1 MRTDMERGKIL
12 IVDDSEMNRAILTD
26 ILQDEYDIIEA
37 RDGLE
42 ARDVLSKD
50 GDSIVLMLLDIVM
63 PRMDG
68 FSVLSKMNENNW
80 IQNIPVIIISSE
92 NASLYV
98 ERAYEL
104 GALDYIQRPFDTL
117 VVRRRSLNT
126 ITLYGK
132 QKAMDGVAESQL
144 ARNSADKSV
153 VINIYNNLL
162 VHGNV
167 DKGSHTENVAAVCEA
182 ILNNLGG
189 ISFKYKLSPADI
201 QNITIAS
208 TLHDIGMSVV
218 DKSVMTDDGE
228 RSESERRKHA
238 RLGAEIL
245 SKLPDSDSDPLL
257 KRAIEICRYHH
268 ERWDGSGYP
277 EGLTGDRTPIAA
289 QVVAVAD
296 VYDALTNKKLNP
308 DAITHDEA
316 IAKIMNGECGAFN
329 PVLMIVLKTIA
340 DTLPAKLK

>member
-1 MRTDMERGKIL
+1 MLSDLEKGKIL

-26 ILQDEYDIIEA
+26 ILQDEYNIIEA

-42 ARDVLSKD
+42 AIDILSKE

-68 FSVLSKMNENNW
+68 FSVLSKMNENHW
-80 IQNIPVIIISSE
+80 IHNIPVIIISSE

-117 VVRRRSLNT
+117 VVRRRSINT
-126 ITLYGK
+126 IKLYNK
-132 QKAMDGVAESQL
+132 QKVLDGSAEGQLSQ
-144 ARNSADKSV
+144 NSQDKST
-153 VINIYNNLL
+153 VINLFNNIL
-162 VHGNV
+162 VHGDVN
-167 DKGSHTENVAAVCEA
+167 KGSHTENVAAITEA
-182 ILNNLGG
+182 ILNSLGG
-189 ISFKYKLSPADI
+189 ISFKYKLSPSDI
-201 QNITIAS
+201 QSISIAS
-208 TLHDIGMSVV
+208 TLHDIGMVAI
-218 DKSVMTDDGE
+218 DKNVLHSATDEAMT
-228 RSESERRKHA
+228 ERRKHTEI
-238 RLGAEIL
+238 GADIL
-245 SKLPDSDSDPLL
+245 SKLPDADSAPLI

-277 EGLTGDRTPIAA
+277 EGLKGDRTPISA

-296 VYDALTNKKLNP
+296 TYDMLTNKKLND
-308 DAITHDEA
+308 DAISHDEA
-316 IAKIMNGECGAFN
+316 INKIMNGECGAFN
-329 PVLMIVLKTIA
+329 PVLMIVLKSIA

>member
-1 MRTDMERGKIL
+1 MSGVCLRYAGDFLFMRTDMERGKIL

-42 ARDVLSKD
+42 AIDVLSKD

-189 ISFKYKLSPADI
+189 ISFKYKLSHI
-201 QNITIAS
+201 MTILA
-208 TLHDIGMSVV
+208 H
-218 DKSVMTDDGE
+218 
-228 RSESERRKHA
+228 
-238 RLGAEIL
+238 
-245 SKLPDSDSDPLL
+245 
-257 KRAIEICRYHH
+257 
-268 ERWDGSGYP
+268 
-277 EGLTGDRTPIAA
+277 
-289 QVVAVAD
+289 
-296 VYDALTNKKLNP
+296 
-308 DAITHDEA
+308 
-316 IAKIMNGECGAFN
+316 F
-329 PVLMIVLKTIA
+329 
-340 DTLPAKLK
+340 

>member
-42 ARDVLSKD
+42 AIDVLSKD

-144 ARNSADKSV
+144 ARNSADK
-153 VINIYNNLL
+153 
-162 VHGNV
+162 
-167 DKGSHTENVAAVCEA
+167 
-182 ILNNLGG
+182 
-189 ISFKYKLSPADI
+189 
-201 QNITIAS
+201 
-208 TLHDIGMSVV
+208 
-218 DKSVMTDDGE
+218 
-228 RSESERRKHA
+228 
-238 RLGAEIL
+238 
-245 SKLPDSDSDPLL
+245 
-257 KRAIEICRYHH
+257 
-268 ERWDGSGYP
+268 
-277 EGLTGDRTPIAA
+277 
-289 QVVAVAD
+289 
-296 VYDALTNKKLNP
+296 
-308 DAITHDEA
+308 
-316 IAKIMNGECGAFN
+316 
-329 PVLMIVLKTIA
+329 
-340 DTLPAKLK
+340 